1 MMIITLAT
9 ANDLKTIRDIAYK
22 TWPVAYGEIL
32 SKEQLDYMLDKFY
45 SDANLYDSLIN
56 KRQPFLLAYEDL
68 VCLGFASYEHHYL
81 DKNVTRLH
89 KLYMLPESQGKGI
102 GKLLV
107 DKIESLAQENHS
119 ETISLNVNK
128 YNKAFSF
135 YKKIGFEVVAEE
147 ELAIGNG
154 FIMDDYKMEKKL

>member
-135 YKKIGFEVVAEE
+135 YKKMGFEVVAEE
-147 ELAIGNG
+147 ELA
-154 FIMDDYKMEKKL
+154 FDK